1 MKTGRILSVQ
11 GYNLS
16 GEAEFVQES
25 RLGDYIY
32 YRDSNKKK
40 VMCQITKLKSAP
52 MKGLHGYFKIL
63 DVAPELPHSYT
74 DLFMAHINLDTGP
87 IEIGVDVRNKPV
99 RLAINPFFWHVLI
112 AGRTGE
118 GKTHTQIVLEEEFL
132 KQQIPSVVLDS
143 QGEMTRLGEFG
154 SKVIVTEQMT
164 FEDLLGHL
172 KLRRTVVYNLQG
184 LTKSVKAKRSFN
196 LLSQLMMVKE
206 SDYKRAESDIK
217 LLENLPLLI
226 NIDEVEILA
235 PQKDRNVFDL
245 QCRDMLIDL
254 TKRGAKYGIGVIA
267 SSQQITE
274 VADAFRTQC
283 NSVIAFNCDEES
295 RRKLK
300 LFPYVTRLEIDR
312 ISNLARGQCIVAG
325 KLIAHPA
332 MIHIRDI
339 KTARAKN
346 LDFSGVLGIQ
356 QKAMEIQEE
365 FEQPVVVRPGKAQ
378 IQLLQKGPGVDI
390 IALCP
395 DCRQPLRYDTNYRRL
410 KCQNSK
416 CDVIEVKGGKVIRSA
431 FSTTP
436 K

>member
-1 MKTGRILSVQ
+1 MKIGRILSVQ

-16 GEAEFVQES
+16 GEAEFIQEA

-32 YRDSNKKK
+32 YLDSNKKK

-52 MKGLHGYFKIL
+52 TKGLHGYFKVL
-63 DVAPELPHSYT
+63 DVAPELPHAYT
-74 DLFMAHINLDTGP
+74 DLFVAHINLDTGP
-87 IEIGVDVRNKPV
+87 IEIGVDVRNNPV
-99 RLAINPFFWHVLI
+99 KLAVNPFFWHVLI

-132 KQQIPSVVLDS
+132 KQQIPSLVLDS
-143 QGEMTRLGEFG
+143 QGEMVRLGEFS

-196 LLSQLMMVKE
+196 LLSQLMAVKE

-217 LLENLPLLI
+217 LLENPPLLI

-235 PQKDRNVFDL
+235 PQKDRIVFDI
-245 QCRDMLIDL
+245 QCREMLIEL

-274 VADAFRTQC
+274 VATAFRTQC

-300 LFPYVTRLEIDR
+300 LFPYVSRLEIDR
-312 ISNLARGQCIVAG
+312 VSNLARGQCVVAG
-325 KLIAHPA
+325 KLIEHPA
-332 MIHIRDI
+332 MIHVRDI
-339 KTARAKN
+339 KTPRAKN
-346 LDFSGVLGIQ
+346 LDFSGILGIRQ
-356 QKAMEIQEE
+356 TME
-365 FEQPVVVRPGKAQ
+365 FEQSVTAIPGKAQ
-378 IQLLQKGPGVDI
+378 VQVLQKGPSVDI
-390 IALCP
+390 VALCP
-395 DCRQPLRYDTNYRRL
+395 DCRQPLRYDTKYRKL
-410 KCQNSK
+410 KCNNPK
-416 CDVIEVKGGKVIRSA
+416 CDVIEVRGGRVIRS
-431 FSTTP
+431 TLNHH
-436 K
+436 